1 MSDLL
6 AAAAARLGTPE
17 ALVKRS
23 AEARAA
29 ATGASVD
36 EILAAWAGGEAA
48 PAAAE
53 EPTAAE
59 PEGEPEAEGAAPE
72 VEAPPTEEE
81 VVSKVP
87 EITVEVPAAQP
98 EVLPP
103 AKPPVLVGARD
114 NPTIMFVGAV
124 ALFVGMFLVG
134 FVGPSIPTETPG
146 ARTSQIDYSM
156 QAEQGRS
163 VYATLG
169 CATCHTQMVRPVIAD
184 VGLGA
189 ATLGDTNQV
198 LGVRRFGPDLA
209 DVGSRLDPA
218 QIESIIA
225 GAGEHP
231 PYRLSPDDLGALVV
245 YLSQSRTSS

>member
-6 AAAAARLGTPE
+6 AAAAAALGTPE

-29 ATGASVD
+29 ETGASVD

-48 PAAAE
+48 PAPTE
-53 EPTAAE
+53 EPAAE
-59 PEGEPEAEGAAPE
+59 PEEEPAAAEKAPAAEDEP
-72 VEAPPTEEE
+72 
-81 VVSKVP
+81 VSEVP
-87 EITVEVPAAQP
+87 EITVEVPAQPETPAQP
-98 EVLPP
+98 QAP

-114 NPTIMFVGAV
+114 NPTTVFLGAI
-124 ALFVGMFLVG
+124 ALFVVIFLVG
-134 FVGPSIPTETPG
+134 FVGPSLPTETLG
-146 ARTSQIDYSM
+146 ARTSQISFSP
-156 QAEQGRS
+156 QAEEGRS
-163 VYATLG
+163 VYTSVG
-169 CATCHTQMVRPVIAD
+169 CAACHTQMVRPVIAD

-209 DVGSRLDPA
+209 DVGSRLD
-218 QIESIIA
+218 QSEIEAVVS
-225 GAGEHP
+225 GAGDHP
-231 PYRLSPDDLGALVV
+231 AYRLGPDDLGALVA